1 MPVHVPPT
9 SSSSSSS
16 SSSPPLRKSHT
27 SHTSHTP
34 QIDVYELAIVGAG
47 SAAAYYLNTLGPAYD
62 HSLTIVIGD
71 TNPWH
76 GERGHGLP
84 TISHTARQIGM
95 PSRNV
100 TEHMGADQLVN
111 RRDFAAEA
119 DTEIAKVRTH
129 TRRGRVTAVSL
140 PALGVY
146 TLTLDD
152 GSIVRAGRVVYMAG
166 SGAFRMP
173 PMLTPRSGS
182 SLTSSSGSSLSSSSS
197 SSSAFHRQDRVIGLN
212 EFVRKIG
219 ADVSFRPRSIVVW
232 GGNAAIDALA
242 AADRHHV
249 DVALW
254 IYDGPPVWLS
264 GSLFRQTAEPPP
276 DRQVLISREERA
288 GIQIFDS
295 TTSSGVCFIWS
306 KSGHTHSVTVDYVV
320 YGLGSENQLVY
331 PERLE
336 PLLDRDG
343 VFSDPSLS
351 SHLESEP
358 AWLGWQNRE
367 TTLQVFGLA
376 AENFSNGGN
385 PRDNPRVSPVE
396 PSVMALKKWLSGD
409 IVTVGQ
415 LGYMRSAIR
424 AANNYVPPTIADRV
438 DFSHADAN
446 LLRIHLA
453 SRYPNLPE
461 ALTAQFIGM
470 IRNVRDGLG
479 RELPYGFTVRQQA
492 LIVRVLTLWENYMK
506 QHAAGL
512 DRFER
517 EKTQMRKL
525 IRANQ
530 QSGKAQAAT
539 RLQNI
544 LDEHL
549 RHDQDVAAKMVEPLR
564 QELLRLAAT
573 ASEVADARQRA
584 NKPAL

>member
-1 MPVHVPPT
+1 M
-9 SSSSSSS
+9 
-16 SSSPPLRKSHT
+16 SHPSHL

-34 QIDVYELAIVGAG
+34 QIDVYKLAIIGAG

-76 GERGHGLP
+76 EERGHGLP

-129 TRRGRVTAVSL
+129 TRRGRVAAVSL

-152 GSIVRAGRVVYMAG
+152 GSIVRASRVAYMAG

-173 PMLTPRSGS
+173 PMLTPPSGS
-182 SLTSSSGSSLSSSSS
+182 GLTSSSGSSLSSLSSS
-197 SSSAFHRQDRVIGLN
+197 SSSPSAFHRQDRVIGLN

-276 DRQVLISREERA
+276 NRQVLISREERA
-288 GIQIFDS
+288 GIQIIDS

-343 VFSDPSLS
+343 VFSDPSLP
-351 SHLESEP
+351 SHRDSTP

-367 TTLQVFGLA
+367 GTLQVFGLA
-376 AENFSNGGN
+376 AENFSNSGN

-470 IRNVRDGLG
+470 IRNVRDGVG

-492 LIVRVLTLWENYMK
+492 LIVRVLSLWENFMK

-517 EKTQMRKL
+517 NKTQMRKM
-525 IRANQ
+525 IRAKQ
-530 QSGKAQAAT
+530 QSGKSQEAT
-539 RLQNI
+539 ILQNI

-549 RHDQDVAAKMVEPLR
+549 RHDQDVAAEMVEALR